1 MIICISSDHAGYD
14 LKKLV
19 ADHLTELGHEVIL
32 AGATSGDVPFSYV
45 EAGQACAED
54 VLSGKVDRGIVICGT
69 GLGIS
74 MTANKYKGIRCALC
88 TDEFMARMSRQ
99 HNDANVLAMGARVI
113 GKGLAFSITDA
124 FLTEEF
130 AGGRHAERV
139 NDIKAQEEKLFK

>member
-1 MIICISSDHAGYD
+1 MIISISSDHAGYD
-14 LKKLV
+14 LKMQV
-19 ADHLTELGHEVIL
+19 VEHLKELGHEVIIE
-32 AGATSGDVPFSYV
+32 GATTGDTPFSYV
-45 EAGQACAED
+45 EAGQACSED
-54 VLSGKVDRGIVICGT
+54 VISGKAERGIVICGT

-99 HNDANVLAMGARVI
+99 HNNANMLAMGARVI

-124 FLTEEF
+124 FLNEAF

-139 NDIKAQEEKLFK
+139 NDIIAQEEKFFK